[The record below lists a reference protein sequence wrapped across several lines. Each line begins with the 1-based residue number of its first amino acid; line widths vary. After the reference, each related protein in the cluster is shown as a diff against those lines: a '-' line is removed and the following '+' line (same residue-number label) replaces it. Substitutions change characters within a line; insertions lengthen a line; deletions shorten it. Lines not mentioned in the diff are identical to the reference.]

1 MTASESVPALVRTPF
16 GKPMREKHFLFA
28 QGHVNL
34 NQGSFGG
41 YPNTVRAALRR
52 YQDDAEAELDRFIRY
67 VFPDILRRSRSLL
80 AAQLNCPVDE
90 LVLCPNVTT
99 ATNTVL
105 RNLQWGD
112 GNRVIYTSGVY
123 GALEKTIE
131 SVLEGT
137 GFVGVKVDLDL
148 PSRPDEI
155 VAKFRSAL
163 RREKE
168 ACKQA
173 DRGTVKLAIFDT
185 IVSMPGL
192 LMPFEELTQVCR
204 EEGVLSMIDGAHGLG
219 HVPIDLGKLDPDFFT
234 SNCHKWLFVPRAVAA
249 FFVPRRNQ
257 KLIRMTFPTSHGF
270 VPRSL
275 GVGDRVHDPMP
286 SSAESNPMVRQF
298 EYFGT
303 MDGAPYCCIEEA
315 LRFIDVACGG
325 FEAVRL
331 YCTDLARRAEEL
343 FVETLGTESFGIPE
357 EERVFFAQVRMPI
370 EVGEDEG
377 KGQVPLED
385 VGIVTD
391 WMHKVFADRYR
402 TYMYLLFYRGAW
414 WARLSAAVYV
424 DFEDCQYAAKVL
436 KDVSEQVCRGEYK
449 RLDVD
454 GR

>member
-1 MTASESVPALVRTPF
+1 MTASESAPHPVRTPF
-16 GKPMREKHFLFA
+16 GKPMREKYFLFA

-34 NQGSFGG
+34 NHGSFGG

-52 YQDDAEAELDRFIRY
+52 YQDAAEAEPDRFIRY
-67 VFPDILRRSRSLL
+67 VFPDLLRRSRSLL
-80 AAQLNCPVDE
+80 ASHLNCPVDE

-112 GNRVIYTSGVY
+112 GDRVIYTSGVY

-131 SVLEGT
+131 SVLEDT
-137 GFVGVKVDLDL
+137 NSIGVKIDLDL
-148 PSRPDEI
+148 PSKPDEI
-155 VAKFRSAL
+155 VSKFRSAL
-163 RREKE
+163 QREKQ
-168 ACKQA
+168 ACKQTGE
-173 DRGTVKLAIFDT
+173 GTLKLAIFDT

-192 LMPFEELTQVCR
+192 LMPFEEMTKVCR

-219 HVPIDLGKLDPDFFT
+219 HIPIDLEKLNPDFFT

-249 FFVPRRNQ
+249 FFVPKRNQ
-257 KLIRMTFPTSHGF
+257 HLIRTTFPTSHGF

-275 GVGDRVHDPMP
+275 GKGMVHDPMP
-286 SSAESNPMVRQF
+286 SSAEPNQMIRQF

-315 LRFIDVACGG
+315 LRFFDVVCGG
-325 FEAVRL
+325 HEAVRL

-343 FVETLGTESFGIPE
+343 FVETLGTESFGITE
-357 EERVFFAQVRMPI
+357 AERVFFAQVRMPI
-370 EVGEDEG
+370 QVGDDRG

-385 VGIVTD
+385 VGLVTD
-391 WMHKVFADRYR
+391 WMHKAFADQFR

-436 KDVSEQVCRGEYK
+436 KDVSEQVRSGGYK
-449 RLDVD
+449 
-454 GR
+454 